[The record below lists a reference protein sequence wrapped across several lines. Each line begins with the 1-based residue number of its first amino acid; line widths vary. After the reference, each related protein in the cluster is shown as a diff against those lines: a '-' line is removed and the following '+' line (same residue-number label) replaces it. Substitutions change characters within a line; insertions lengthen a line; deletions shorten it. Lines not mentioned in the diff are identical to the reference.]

1 VQTFHQGR
9 TNSEAETMVWPFSS
23 STNTTKTDP
32 KKTKQDPHQHSHNTT
47 KTDPH
52 HNTAGHDI
60 TNTTQHGHQQQGH
73 HKVQGDHGYHKNTT
87 IPADLKDPNAL
98 RQGTGVSDNPHAAF
112 QPNAANFNPFTGTVP
127 ANVQNDAYMYPAY
140 NNYLDVV
147 KDADHTHK
155 LIADTADRMNSR
167 GDDKR
172 WTNDETFQAQLSS
185 NEHSVYCFD
194 PVDTQFFIGCHHQ
207 HESRLFPEGIPGNQV
222 DQDNPESQWRRLSDC
237 CEAPYVFPDFDPTL
251 THYGR
256 VRQGGLQNFY
266 FVEALNA
273 IACRPKLAKQLFL
286 RIDISRAIYIAR
298 FYKNGLWVKVE
309 IDDFVPCDS
318 EGRCIC
324 CSSEHYP
331 YILWPSLVEKAYA
344 KLHTRRGGYDQK
356 EGIYTY
362 YKGGWEALGEG
373 GDPAEAMTDLTG
385 GVGGRFFTG
394 DVSPDRLFIYFYELQ
409 RDCIFVARVNVMM
422 CEKRGV
428 RLKPY
433 CPYIVNRAAEHEG
446 RCYVQLF
453 CAHQWLEDGGLQE
466 VVPYELIHNEDY
478 PESTVD
484 GFCWMNINDFH
495 AYFETVYECRLVN
508 SGDVQLPGMP
518 PMRLGGRISETF
530 TAPHQNVREPW
541 FEYVFAFPQAIRAE
555 NLPEINI
562 AIETHAC
569 PCEVICCLSQ
579 TDNRQN
585 MDAPGRRPQEPV
597 LLKVYEKYDPSRRNV
612 FIGQICKS
620 EWKYARDSMVAF
632 KATRPGHYT
641 IVAELPRTGY
651 CHRLIFRCYT
661 SRLIGEPAVHRCDRR
676 HELVEP
682 PDRRYPGALKWT
694 FVGCTLPE
702 NLKSRDAPATEDM
715 FETPCY
721 REGMGIPNVWDKSHE
736 DIQKFN
742 EAKAKCVVM

>member
-1 VQTFHQGR
+1 
-9 TNSEAETMVWPFSS
+9 MVWNPLSS
-23 STNTTKTDP
+23 FTSTKAADKPGDTPADKKNTEKPAD
-32 KKTKQDPHQHSHNTT
+32 KKEPPSGQKV
-47 KTDPH
+47 
-52 HNTAGHDI
+52 ADI
-60 TNTTQHGHQQQGH
+60 TNTGKQGGTH
-73 HKVQGDHGYHKNTT
+73 AVKGDHSLHDQKNK
-87 IPADLKDPNAL
+87 ADIDVKDPNAL
-98 RQGTGVSDNPHAAF
+98 RQGQGNVANNKAKVAFDPNNP
-112 QPNAANFNPFTGTVP
+112 NFNPFTGMVP
-127 ANVQNDAYMYPAY
+127 ADIDQAVGWYPAY
-140 NNYLDVV
+140 NNYLDVI
-147 KDADHTHK
+147 KDADYVFK
-155 LIADTADRMNSR
+155 LVAETSDKMNAR
-167 GDDKR
+167 NDDKR

-185 NEHSVYCFD
+185 VGQHTVYCFD
-194 PVDTQFFIGCHHQ
+194 PVDSQFFIGCQHQ
-207 HESRLFPEGIPGNQV
+207 ANSMLFPEGIPNNGL
-222 DQDNPESQWRRLSDC
+222 DEDNESQWRRLSDC

-273 IACRPKLAKQLFL
+273 ISCRPKLAKQLFL
-286 RIDISRAIYIAR
+286 KSDVSRALYITR

-309 IDDFVPCDS
+309 IDDFVPCDA

-331 YILWPSLVEKAYA
+331 YILWPSLVEKGYA
-344 KLHTRRGGYDQK
+344 KLHTRRGGFDKDQ
-356 EGIYTY
+356 GIYTY
-362 YKGGWEALGEG
+362 HRGGWEALGEG

-385 GVGGRFFTG
+385 GIGGRFLTA

-433 CPYIVNRAAEHEG
+433 CPYVVNRAAEHEG

-453 CAHQWLEDGGLQE
+453 CAAKWLEDGGLQE
-466 VVPYELIHNEDY
+466 VVPYELIHNKDY
-478 PESTVD
+478 PENTAD

-530 TAPHQNVREPW
+530 SAPHENVREPW
-541 FEYVFAFPQAIRAE
+541 FEHVYACPQVMRTDS
-555 NLPEINI
+555 LPEILI
-562 AIETHAC
+562 RIDSC

-579 TDNRQN
+579 TDNRQI
-585 MDAPGRRPQEPV
+585 MDEPGRSPQAAV
-597 LLKVYEKYDPSRRNV
+597 LLKVYENYDPSRPNI
-612 FIGQICKS
+612 FIAQICKS

-632 KATRPGHYT
+632 KATRPGHYV
-641 IVAELPRTGY
+641 IVSEMPKV
-651 CHRLIFRCYT
+651 CKCDRLIFRCYS
-661 SRLIGEPAVHRCDRR
+661 SRPCTPAVRKTDRR
-676 HELVEP
+676 HQLVEP

-694 FVGCTLPE
+694 FVGCTMPE
-702 NLKSRDAPATEDM
+702 NLKSRDAPTTEDM

-721 REGMGIPNVWDKSHE
+721 REGMGIPNVWDKSSE